1 MVRFL
6 IVAIITSIN
15 FLHPLYKTYAADVN
29 STSTVLSENYV
40 LVINCYLESLQWPDN
55 YEDKIVSAID
65 GIPGTDIY
73 CEHIKSLEMKNM
85 ELLNAEINRIL
96 SKYKNRPK
104 VIVSIGPAVYTLFI
118 EGLNNAWPDIPI
130 VDCFFQE
137 QKIPLNQL
145 FSDGSNSVPVSVT
158 EKEAKDK
165 YNITGIYN
173 RSDIKKSIELMLDVL
188 PDMKKIAFVSDE
200 RIGSLTSRKDFIN
213 ILRNDFPH
221 LSYVLLSAGN
231 LSTPELFK
239 SLSLLDED
247 TGVLFCV
254 WSSGGNSAQDYYIW
268 FNLYKIIGG
277 SSNVPVFTMW
287 DMGLA
292 DSYTAGGYFPST
304 NDLSE
309 TSLNLVLRVLDGE
322 DARSIPFE
330 QAEPHAYLNY
340 YTLSR
345 YHNININYPDD
356 AIYYH
361 KPENLFYKY
370 RYYFAFGGLILLGGI
385 IYMIQRI
392 KYLGKQKKIHKKNF
406 EEEQKL
412 LQQIK
417 IRDFKLALSLKVSTI
432 NPWIY
437 DVEKGM
443 IYEDNIKKILEGK
456 MKVNIPLP
464 ISQDAF
470 FQKVHPDDLPRILK
484 SIRDLVNG
492 VSDYTKEECRI
503 ISSESGI
510 YDWYIVQAAIY
521 ERDNS
526 GRTQTIVG
534 TTTLNTEAKM
544 KEFELMEAKEKA
556 EESDRLKS
564 AFLASMSHEIRTPL
578 NAIVG
583 FSEAITLIDDKEE
596 QKEILKIIT
605 RNNKLLLL
613 IINNI
618 IDIAKIESGST
629 EHNVIKTDIN
639 ALVDDVISAFLSER
653 GDNVDIVSKMP
664 EPEFYIMIDRGNL
677 MKVLN
682 NFMSNAIKFTE
693 RGIIEI
699 GYNIIYEKSRIR
711 FYVKDSGCGIPE
723 DKTDEIF
730 LRFVKLDEFA
740 QGTGLG
746 LTICKLIAN
755 DMGGD
760 VGVSSVV
767 GEGSEFW
774 IELPYEKVDI
784 S

>member
-6 IVAIITSIN
+6 IVAIIASIN
-15 FLHPLYKTYAADVN
+15 FLHPLYKTYAAGVDN
-29 STSTVLSENYV
+29 TPTVLSDNYV

-65 GIPGTDIY
+65 KMSGTDIY

-85 ELLNAEINRIL
+85 ERLNDEINRIL

-104 VIVSIGPAVYTLFI
+104 VIVSIGPAVYTLFL
-118 EGLNNAWPDIPI
+118 EGLNKAWPDIPI

-145 FSDGSNSVPVSVT
+145 FSDGSNAAPVSIT
-158 EKEAKDK
+158 EKYAKDK

-188 PDMKKIAFVSDE
+188 PDIKRIAFVSDE
-200 RIGSLTSRKDFIN
+200 RIGSLTSRNDFIN
-213 ILRNDFPH
+213 ILKTDFPR
-221 LSYVLLSAGN
+221 LSYTLLSAGN

-239 SLSLLDED
+239 SLSLLDKD

-254 WSSGGNSAQDYYIW
+254 WSNEGNSAQDYYIW
-268 FNLYKIIGG
+268 FNLYKIIG
-277 SSNVPVFTMW
+277 SASNVPVFTMW
-287 DMGLA
+287 DTGLA
-292 DSYTAGGYFPST
+292 DSYTAGGYFPSI

-309 TSLNLVLRVLDGE
+309 TSLDLVLRVLNGE
-322 DARSIPFE
+322 NARSIPFK

-345 YHNININYPDD
+345 YHHININYPDD

-370 RYYFAFGGLILLGGI
+370 KYYFAFGGLILLGVI
-385 IYMIQRI
+385 IYMLQRI
-392 KYLGKQKKIHKKNF
+392 RYLGKQKKIHKKNF

-456 MKVNIPLP
+456 MKVNIPSP

-470 FQKVHPDDLPRILK
+470 FQKIHPEDLSRILK
-484 SIRDLVNG
+484 AVKELKNG
-492 VSDYTKEECRI
+492 VSDYIKEECRI
-503 ISSESGI
+503 ISSDGDI

-526 GRTQTIVG
+526 GRIQTIVG
-534 TTTLNTEAKM
+534 TTTLNTEAKE

-564 AFLASMSHEIRTPL
+564 AFLVSMSHEIRTPL

-583 FSEAITLIDDKEE
+583 FSEAITMIDDEDE
-596 QKEILKIIT
+596 QKEILKIIN

-613 IINNI
+613 LINNI
-618 IDIAKIESGST
+618 IDIAKIESGCA
-629 EHNVIKTDIN
+629 EHNVIKTDVN

-653 GDNVDIVSKMP
+653 ENDVEFIAKMP

-677 MKVLN
+677 VKVLN

-693 RGIIEI
+693 HGTIEI
-699 GYNIIYEKSRIR
+699 GYNIIDDKSIIR
-711 FYVKDSGCGIPE
+711 FYVRDSGCGIPE
-723 DKTDEIF
+723 DKTGEIF
-730 LRFVKLDEFA
+730 LRFVKLNEFA

-746 LTICKLIAN
+746 LTICKLIAEN
-755 DMGGD
+755 MGGD

-774 IELPYEKVDI
+774 IELPYEEICI

>member
-1 MVRFL
+1 MIRFL
-6 IVAIITSIN
+6 FILIIT
-15 FLHPLYKTYAADVN
+15 FLYPLSKTYAAAVN
-29 STSTVLSENYV
+29 SSPTVLSENYV
-40 LVINCYLESLQWPDN
+40 LIINCYLESLQWPDN
-55 YEDKIVSAID
+55 YEDKIVTALD
-65 GIPGTDIY
+65 KMPDTDVY
-73 CEHIKSLEMKNM
+73 CEHIKSLEIKNM
-85 ELLNAEINRIL
+85 DLLNAEINRIL

-104 VIVSIGPAVYTLFI
+104 VLVSIGPAVYTLFL

-130 VDCFFQE
+130 VDCFFHE
-137 QKIPLNQL
+137 QKIPLNML
-145 FSDGSNSVPVSVT
+145 FGNGGNAVPISVT
-158 EKEAKDK
+158 EKDAKKK

-173 RSDIKKSIELMLDVL
+173 RSDIKKSIELMFEVM
-188 PDMKKIAFVSDE
+188 PDMKKVAFVSDE
-200 RIGSLTSRKDFIN
+200 RIGSLTSRQDFIN
-213 ILRNDFPH
+213 IMKSDFPH
-221 LSYVLLSAGN
+221 ISYILLSGKN

-239 SLSLLDED
+239 SLSALDKD

-254 WSSGGNSAQDYYIW
+254 WSSVGNSAQDYYIW
-268 FNLYKIIGG
+268 FNLYKIIG
-277 SSNVPVFTMW
+277 STSNVPIFTMW
-287 DMGLA
+287 DMGLS

-309 TSLNLVLRVLDGE
+309 SSLSLVLRILNGE
-322 DARSIPFE
+322 NARSIPFT

-345 YHNININYPDD
+345 YHHININYPED

-370 RYYFAFGGLILLGGI
+370 IYYFAFGGLILLGCI
-385 IYMIQRI
+385 IYMMQRI
-392 KYLGKQKKIHKKNF
+392 GYLNKQKKIHKKNF

-456 MKVNIPLP
+456 SKVNIPLP
-464 ISQDAF
+464 IGQEAF
-470 FQKVHPDDLPRILK
+470 FEKIHPDDRPRIIKAVTELK
-484 SIRDLVNG
+484 NG
-492 VSDYTKEECRI
+492 VSDYIKEECRM
-503 ISSESGI
+503 ISSESDI
-510 YDWYIVQAAIY
+510 YDWYILQAAIY
-521 ERDNS
+521 ERNNT
-526 GRTQTIVG
+526 GRIQTIVG
-534 TTTLNTEAKM
+534 TTTLNSEAKK
-544 KEFELMEAKEKA
+544 KEFELMEAIKKA

-596 QKEILKIIT
+596 QKEILKIIN
-605 RNNKLLLL
+605 RNNKLLLRL
-613 IINNI
+613 INNI
-618 IDIAKIESGST
+618 IDIAKIESGGI
-629 EHNVIKTDIN
+629 EHNVIQTDAS
-639 ALVDDVISAFLSER
+639 ALVDDVISSFSSEK
-653 GDNVDIVSKMP
+653 GDDVELIAKIP
-664 EPEFYIMIDRGNL
+664 EPEFYISIDRGCL
-677 MKVLN
+677 VKVLN

-693 RGIIEI
+693 SGTIEI
-699 GYNIIYEKSRIR
+699 GYDIINDSSRIR

-723 DKTDEIF
+723 DKSEEIF
-730 LRFVKLDEFA
+730 LRFVKLNEFT

-746 LTICKLIAN
+746 LTICKLIA
-755 DMGGD
+755 DSMGGE
-760 VGVSSVV
+760 VGVSSLI

-774 IELPYEKVDI
+774 IELPYDKIDI